1 MSRFEKLLERFKSF
15 PKDFTYDELR
25 ALLNHM
31 GFVESNRGK
40 TSGSR
45 VCFFREKDDRIIMIH
60 KPHPENNIKRCYLK
74 QIYATLK
81 EYGEV

>member
-45 VCFFREKDDRIIMIH
+45 VCFFSG
-60 KPHPENNIKRCYLK
+60 KR
-74 QIYATLK
+74 
-81 EYGEV
+81 